1 MALQDIDQILKR
13 AYKLTP
19 SERLLLA
26 NRLIQGV
33 RSDVNASARKKRIRR
48 KWRDAIGLLPSPAL
62 GMDAQLYISRLRNED
77 GLQRVRVIR
86 DGR

>member
-1 MALQDIDQILKR
+1 MALQEIDQILKR

-33 RSDVNASARKKRIRR
+33 RSDVNTSARKRRIRR
-48 KWRDAIGLLPSPAL
+48 KWRDAIGLLPYPAL
-62 GMDAQLYISRLRNED
+62 GIDAQLYISRSRSED